1 VAEPLSP
8 DEIKSRLTGPVNSI
22 PTPFL
27 ADGRIDLEGFRNI
40 IEVGII
46 GGSGVSL
53 LTYGDSQFD
62 HLSDDEVAELTRTLV
77 DQAAGRALAVAATR
91 RWNNKKAVEFAHFA
105 KEVGADVLM
114 VLPSDHAL
122 PQGRITH
129 YREIADVMP
138 LMLVGWPAH
147 EILDGLV
154 DHPNI
159 CSFKEDG
166 AVDYAPDTMQKY
178 SQYWKFM
185 TGGGLWRNYTQW
197 PWNPAYFSFFSSF
210 APHVAADYWSAY
222 QRKDAEKAGTIIR
235 EIEKPFGNLANS
247 VGGKFQALWRA
258 AFELNGISAR
268 YLRAPMV
275 SATDEEMDK
284 LSEPIESLGLIT
296 NPLQK

>member
-1 VAEPLSP
+1 MTP
-8 DEIKSRLTGPVNSI
+8 DEIKDKLTGPVNSI

-27 ADGRIDLEGFRNI
+27 KDGQIDWDGFRNI
-40 IEVGII
+40 IEVGIS

-62 HLSDDEVAELTRTLV
+62 HLSDEEVAELTKCLV
-77 DQAAGRALAVAATR
+77 DHVAGRALTVAATR
-91 RWNNKKAVEFAHFA
+91 RWSNNKAVEFAHYC
-105 KEVGADVLM
+105 KELGADILM

-122 PQGRITH
+122 PQGKIVH
-129 YREIADVMP
+129 YRQIADVMP
-138 LMLVGWPAH
+138 LMLVGWPPH
-147 EILDGLV
+147 EILDALV

-210 APHVAADYWSAY
+210 APHVAKDYWTAY
-222 QRKDAEKAGTIIR
+222 QRKDAEKAGCIIR
-235 EIEKPFGNLANS
+235 EIEKPFGALANS

-268 YLRAPMV
+268 FLRAPMV
-275 SATDEEMDK
+275 SATDEEMEMLRD
-284 LSEPIESLGLIT
+284 PIDELGLIT
-296 NPLQK
+296 HPLQDS